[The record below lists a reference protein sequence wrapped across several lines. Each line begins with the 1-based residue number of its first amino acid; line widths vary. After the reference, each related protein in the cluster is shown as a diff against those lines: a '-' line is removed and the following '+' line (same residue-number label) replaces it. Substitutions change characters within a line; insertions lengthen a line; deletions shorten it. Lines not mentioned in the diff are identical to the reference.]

1 MTVRDTFAW
10 PRILLVGA
18 VLASPLIAFAAPP
31 PAGSGDDGHGAP
43 REIDCHARRG
53 PMPGP
58 GFGGFPGG
66 VRAWDAPPPYLA
78 GLTLTEEQQD
88 KVFGILYAAA
98 PAIREQAKA
107 LRKGPERLGELT
119 PTAQNQ
125 ETRAKALA
133 DTSAKAD
140 SQLVLLRARAERDIY
155 LLLTPEQRMRM
166 LDRRRERLT
175 HGAWGSPTP

>member
-31 PAGSGDDGHGAP
+31 PAGSSDDGHGAP

-107 LRKGPERLGELT
+107 LRKAREALEELT
-119 PTAQNQ
+119 TTAQYQ

-133 DTSAKAD
+133 EASAKAD
-140 SQLVLLRARAERDIY
+140 SQLALLRARTERDIY
-155 LLLTPEQRMRM
+155 LLLTPEQRVQM
-166 LDRRRERLT
+166 LDRRRERPA
-175 HGAWGSPTP
+175 HGPGPLPAP